1 MAHYHKPDAVTARV
15 INPLIIALTKLGLS
29 APFHKYCHGFRA
41 HFAANMRG
49 IVRIA
54 AIAFTKG
61 CFPCVGLSRATV
73 RSFPRRSWSRRQ
85 RWPSKEP
92 CSTRCGNGPP
102 WCCFCI
108 TSRLCPTSRPRNKC
122 SCICV
127 RCNDGAAVG
136 PQATFPSK
144 TSQDGAA
151 RRLSPPLDHAL
162 VKAVACELIAET
174 KQPLSRQSLADVTVR
189 ARTALGKPLSR
200 STVWRMLATD
210 AIKPWRYKYWIFPRD
225 PAFAEK
231 AGPILD
237 LYAGK
242 WQGKFLGPKDH
253 VLSADEKTSIQARI
267 RCHPSLP
274 PTPGRPASIENEY
287 ERGGALQYLAAWD
300 VRRGYVMGRCEPTT
314 GIAPFGRLVDQVLAE
329 EPYRSGERL
338 FWIVDNG
345 SSHRG
350 AAAKQRLSQVD
361 SRIIL
366 VHTPVHASWLNQVE
380 IYFSIIQRKVLTPND
395 FADLEAIRLRLAFY
409 EELSNQSPT
418 PFQWKFDRTKLATL
432 LAKIEARRMALADT
446 QYTCL
451 EEAA

>member
-1 MAHYHKPDAVTARV
+1 
-15 INPLIIALTKLGLS
+15 
-29 APFHKYCHGFRA
+29 
-41 HFAANMRG
+41 
-49 IVRIA
+49 
-54 AIAFTKG
+54 
-61 CFPCVGLSRATV
+61 
-73 RSFPRRSWSRRQ
+73 
-85 RWPSKEP
+85 
-92 CSTRCGNGPP
+92 
-102 WCCFCI
+102 
-108 TSRLCPTSRPRNKC
+108 
-122 SCICV
+122 
-127 RCNDGAAVG
+127 
-136 PQATFPSK
+136 
-144 TSQDGAA
+144 
-151 RRLSPPLDHAL
+151 LDHAL

-409 EELSNQSPT
+409 EALSNQSPT